1 MPSFG
6 TLKADTLTH
15 STAGSVDTTYVVDG
29 SAKVLSRIDTYTPT
43 SSPSLNVSSLTDNGT
58 GDATVTFT
66 NAFSGTNVQHPSG
79 FTASSNFIA
88 NQITRAVVAS
98 TAYPAA
104 NIRVYSM
111 NDTGNPQDT
120 YSGSLTIHGELA

>member
-1 MPSFG
+1 MAFG

-66 NAFSGTNVQHPSG
+66 NAFDGSNSYHPSG
-79 FTASSNFIA
+79 FNGYSNFNSA
-88 NQITRAVVAS
+88 YQGRAVVAS
-98 TAYPAA
+98 TTYPAGSL
-104 NIRVYSM
+104 RVALI
-111 NDTGNPQDT
+111 NDGGSILDSYN
-120 YSGSLTIHGELA
+120 GSLTIHGELA